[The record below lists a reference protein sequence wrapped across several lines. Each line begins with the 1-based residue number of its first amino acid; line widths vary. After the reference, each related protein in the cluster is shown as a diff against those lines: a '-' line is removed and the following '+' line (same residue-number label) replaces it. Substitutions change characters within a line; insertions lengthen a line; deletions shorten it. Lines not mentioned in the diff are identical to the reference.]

1 MLMHNN
7 LFTQFNE
14 LKARIEANKI
24 EFEKVK
30 AQIKERALP
39 LAKEILFDQGKDF
52 GTVTVPLNE
61 GEVKVTVAKKV
72 EWDNERL
79 MEIAEQLPTDL
90 AKHVI
95 TWDVKIK
102 ENTFKDLDEQYKD
115 LTRPAR
121 TVKEGQV
128 TIELVEEN

>member
-1 MLMHNN
+1 
-7 LFTQFNE
+7 
-14 LKARIEANKI
+14 
-24 EFEKVK
+24 
-30 AQIKERALP
+30 
-39 LAKEILFDQGKDF
+39 
-52 GTVTVPLNE
+52 
-61 GEVKVTVAKKV
+61 
-72 EWDNERL
+72 
-79 MEIAEQLPTDL
+79 MEIAEQLPIDL